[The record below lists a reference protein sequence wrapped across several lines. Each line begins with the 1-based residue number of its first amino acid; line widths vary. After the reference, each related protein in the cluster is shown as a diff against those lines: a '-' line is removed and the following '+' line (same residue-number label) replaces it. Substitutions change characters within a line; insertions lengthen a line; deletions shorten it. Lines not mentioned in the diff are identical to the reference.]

1 MTLIRYHDILHGLQ
15 MVQGM
20 GTASL
25 KAKLIQHMTEMREEV
40 LYEVFIDLQKVYK
53 ALDRDLCT

>member
-1 MTLIRYHDILHGLQ
+1 
-15 MVQGM
+15 M

-40 LYEVFIDLQKVYK
+40 LYEVFIDLRKVYK
-53 ALDRDLCT
+53 ALDRELCT